1 MLAAAVALAFD
12 MTSVMMVMYPGRER
26 VEVDSGD
33 GETVVYACKPGPQ
46 GESPQEQAAK
56 AQKAFL
62 ENVNGITNVIV
73 ADVMAKSDESEPSIQ
88 DAYRMG
94 SKMQSWAAANF
105 AYLEKTY
112 GCALLG

>member
-1 MLAAAVALAFD
+1 MLAALALAFD

-26 VEVDSGD
+26 VEVESGY
-33 GETVVYACKPGPQ
+33 GEVVVYACKPGPQ
-46 GESPQEQAAK
+46 GESPQEQAER
-56 AQKAFL
+56 AQMAFL
-62 ENVNGITNVIV
+62 ENVKGITDVIV
-73 ADVMAKSDESEPSIQ
+73 ADVMADSDEGEPSMR
-88 DAYRMG
+88 DAYRLG